1 MSITKLKKISPEIHP
16 GVLTMVLSASLTTL
30 LPTPNQRRAAGEGKA
45 RVSVNTQVAQIF
57 NALFVQPD

>member
-1 MSITKLKKISPEIHP
+1 VGLSKLKKFLPEIHP
-16 GVLTMVLSASLTTL
+16 YSLAMVLSVSLTTL

-57 NALFVQPD
+57 STLFVQPD